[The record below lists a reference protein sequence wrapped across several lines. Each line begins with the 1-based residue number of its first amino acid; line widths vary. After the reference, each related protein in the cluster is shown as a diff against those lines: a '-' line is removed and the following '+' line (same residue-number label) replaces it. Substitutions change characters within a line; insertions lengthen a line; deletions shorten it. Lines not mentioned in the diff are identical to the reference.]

1 MEEDRRTEED
11 CRTEEDRINEDC
23 RTEDC
28 RTEEDRRVEDCKT
41 EEDRT
46 TVGRTQSFLISLP
59 AAVCMSTCTPVIEH
73 CEVRSMTC

>member
-1 MEEDRRTEED
+1 MWTTNVRRRMEEDR
-11 CRTEEDRINEDC
+11 

-28 RTEEDRRVEDCKT
+28 RTEEDRRTDDRRTEDCRT
-41 EEDRT
+41 EEDRR